1 MFEYRLAGRLKYRMR
16 ISALLYLSVLLFFPL
31 AHLTPAQ
38 ETDESFFKNEIELAE
53 YIVMPEILVYKIWA
67 GHTDFVLYDIRSKGE
82 YDAKHVTG
90 AVNLPWEDMA
100 FQNEKDNFPGD
111 KDIFIIS
118 VDGTLS
124 FDAVRFLIENGFS
137 RMYCIEGGMDNWLY
151 KDLLL

>member
-1 MFEYRLAGRLKYRMR
+1 MK
-16 ISALLYLSVLLFFPL
+16 ISASLYLSVLFFFPL
-31 AHLTPAQ
+31 VHSTPAQ
-38 ETDESFFKNEIELAE
+38 DAGTSFFKNEIELAE
-53 YIVMPEILVYKIWA
+53 YIVMPEILVDKIMA

-100 FQNEKDNFPGD
+100 FQNEKDSFSRD

-118 VDGTLS
+118 GDGTVS
-124 FDAVRFLIENGFS
+124 FDAVRFLIGNGFS
-137 RMYCIEGGMDNWLY
+137 WMYCIEGGMDNWLY